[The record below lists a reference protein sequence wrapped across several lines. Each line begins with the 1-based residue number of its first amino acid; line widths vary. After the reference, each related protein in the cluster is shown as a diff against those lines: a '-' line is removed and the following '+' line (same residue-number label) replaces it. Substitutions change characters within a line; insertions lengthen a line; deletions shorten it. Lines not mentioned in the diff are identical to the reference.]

1 MAIVSNLPF
10 KLQVIRKFP
19 IETHQEGLLFLTMKK
34 RFGRKK

>member
-19 IETHQEGLLFLTMKK
+19 IETHQEDYFFDNEK
-34 RFGRKK
+34 RSGRKK